1 VAKAFVVDTDKAQQ
15 VGDRLTSI
23 GRTIGGFPPGP
34 QPRGPLGTGVLES
47 AWSQFEQ
54 ALATARQNLAKSID
68 DSARGFTALA
78 KGATSL
84 DQRKAEEVETI

>member
-1 VAKAFVVDTDKAQQ
+1 LAKAFVVDTAKAQQ

-23 GRTIGGFPPGP
+23 GRTIGGFPPGS

-47 AWSQFEQ
+47 AWSRFEQ
-54 ALATARQNLAKSID
+54 ALATARQNLTRSID

-84 DQRKAEEVETI
+84 DQRNAEEVETI